1 MVLLASTTHCSAQAQ
16 EEYEAPIDSTVQS
29 EFAVDAAEAENESGN
44 EAMNIDLQDQLNQA
58 KKNEKVIPQRSMQDS
73 TWMRMAADKNFKYDS
88 LKEKKVKPEEIKI
101 EEPQTGSQSRFRLSN
116 SAGVVILYIML
127 ALVVIMLLYAFF
139 GKQYFNKKDKVIITS
154 EPNYENVEEFTEW
167 DLALKNALSENNFR
181 LATRILFLQTLQ
193 SLNEKNIITYKQET
207 LNTTYLQKMYQTSYY
222 KPFAALVRYFEYTW
236 YGKYDIGQKEFT
248 QIQQQFLEFKQSLA
262 V

>member
-236 YGKYDIGQKEFT
+236 YGKYDIGQKEFI
-248 QIQQQFLEFKQSLA
+248 QIQQQFLEFKQSIA